1 MYGYRIPPHPT
12 PWPVLFVLASLFV
25 WTPAALA
32 HGVLERSVPP
42 PNATLVGPQEQVIL
56 WFSEP
61 LDPAFSS
68 VSVLDSTGR
77 PLPGKFTVS
86 NDRRRVAV
94 SVGPLSEGVY
104 TVRWRALWTSDGH
117 ITSGFFLFTVGQPAP
132 PGASEPALDPRR
144 LMGSFARWIALVTG
158 LLLVGTHAFHL
169 LVLSPAWGRRSAQ
182 KTVSHAADP
191 RRLSPFAAVAS
202 LVGVTTEF
210 FLTAAQLLDAP
221 LGTLLAGGTVWPLL
235 IRTKMGWSALVRA
248 GAVLFLLLPF
258 RTPWLRP
265 VAACVLLVG
274 VSLRSHAAGSGLL
287 PVLLDWLHLAAAAAL
302 LGGWVSFL
310 YVFLRTAAEERGA
323 LVRALLPRLSTLLG
337 ASLGVLALTGLYATV
352 LYVPAIRAFLVT
364 PYGRLLL
371 IKLLLACALAA
382 LGALNRFLLK
392 PRILAS
398 PPERRLAAVT
408 LLFRT
413 VTGEVCLVVL
423 LLLTVALLTDTPPA
437 RVRIAGDAPSDQKA
451 LTLAGLAGDFQV
463 RLHVAPAKPGRNR
476 FELVVSDPQG
486 EHPSPE
492 ARVFLWVTKL
502 DEDLDP
508 EKIPLRPVAPG
519 VYVAEGSQLGLAG
532 WWQIQVVVR
541 RPGRPDVSTIFPLPL
556 GELPLRPSDPVAAR
570 FLEEASRAMARYP
583 GWREVQQITDGEGG
597 LVVSWNEFQKP
608 DRQRYRTSTGMESV
622 VIGSVRYLRVGG
634 GRWRRDTLPRP
645 VSVQGPLHRYTGSA
659 EGVVLGRRDP
669 CDLAFCQV
677 VLWEAGPA
685 AFAAWIEERRHRL
698 HTLLMVAPS
707 HYMTLHPIS
716 PAARVH
722 VVPPE

>member
-1 MYGYRIPPHPT
+1 MYKYRTPT
-12 PWPVLFVLASLFV
+12 NPGPLPVLFLLASLLI
-25 WTPAALA
+25 WTPAAFA

-42 PNATLVGPQEQVIL
+42 PNATLVAPQEQVIL

-68 VSVLDSTGR
+68 VSVLNPTGR
-77 PLPGKFTVS
+77 PLPGKLTVS
-86 NDRRRVAV
+86 DDRRRVIV

-104 TVRWRALWTSDGH
+104 TVKWRALWTSDGH

-132 PGASEPALDPRR
+132 LGASEPALDARR
-144 LMGSFARWIALVTG
+144 LMGSFARWIALVAG
-158 LLLVGTHAFHL
+158 LLLVGTHASHF
-169 LVLSPAWGRRSAQ
+169 LVLRPAWGRMSVQ
-182 KTVSHAADP
+182 KSSPYAADP
-191 RRLSPFAAVAS
+191 RRLTALAALAS
-202 LVGVTTEF
+202 LVGVTAEF

-221 LGTLLAGGTVWPLL
+221 LGTFPAGGMVWPLM
-235 IRTKMGWSALVRA
+235 IRTKMGWSTLVRA
-248 GAVLFLLLPF
+248 GAAVFLLFPLP
-258 RTPWLRP
+258 TPWLRSI
-265 VAACVLLVG
+265 AACMLLVG
-274 VSLRSHAAGSGLL
+274 FSLRSHAAGNGLL
-287 PVLLDWLHLAAAAAL
+287 PMLMDWLHLLAAAAL

-352 LYVPAIRAFLVT
+352 LYVPGTWAFLVT

-371 IKLLLACALAA
+371 AKLLLVCALIA

-398 PPERRLAAVT
+398 PPESRLAAVT
-408 LLFRT
+408 PLFRS
-413 VTGEVCLVVL
+413 VTGEVCVAALV
-423 LLLTVALLTDTPPA
+423 LLTVAFLTDTPPA
-437 RVRIAGDAPSDQKA
+437 RVRIAAEAPSERNA
-451 LTLAGLAGDFQV
+451 LTLAGLAGDFRV

-486 EHPSPE
+486 KPPSLE
-492 ARVFLWVTKL
+492 THVFLWVTKL

-519 VYVAEGSQLGLAG
+519 TYVTEGSQLGLAG

-556 GELPLRPSDPVAAR
+556 GELPLRPSDPAAAR
-570 FLEEASRAMARYP
+570 LLEEATRAMARYP
-583 GWREVQQITDGEGG
+583 AWREVQQITDGEGG
-597 LVVSWNEFQKP
+597 VVVSWNEFQKP

-622 VIGSVRYLRVGG
+622 VIGSVRYLRIGS
-634 GRWRRDTLPRP
+634 GRWRRDTLPQP
-645 VSVQGPLHRYTGSA
+645 VTFQGPLHRYTGSA

-669 CDLAFCQV
+669 CDLAICQV

-685 AFAAWIEERRHRL
+685 AFAAWIEERSHRL
-698 HTLLMVAPS
+698 HMLLMVAPS
-707 HYMTLHPIS
+707 HYMTLHSIS
-716 PAARVH
+716 PAAGVH